1 MALVVIYSGV
11 ITGAKITEYLLE
23 KSRIVT
29 HAADERNYHVFYEML
44 KGLRPE
50 EKERYGLTAADNYFY
65 LNQVKKEK
73 KKNLF
78 SFCLWL
84 LLKWSACVDS
94 LKKMMTFVC

>member
-1 MALVVIYSGV
+1 MIA
-11 ITGAKITEYLLE
+11 GAKITEYLLE

-65 LNQVKKEK
+65 LNQVTYLYAYIF
-73 KKNLF
+73 NN
-78 SFCLWL
+78 SFIRNRRYNAAL
-84 LLKWSACVDS
+84 LCIEIPAVDRD
-94 LKKMMTFVC
+94 FVCRD